1 MHFREAKPTNALR
14 PYINSYWMIQAE
26 PGMPIQ
32 DRTYPDGC
40 QEIVFNIDS
49 AVMRSDTP
57 GCYQRNPNVEL
68 IGQMTRYYDLQTSGE
83 QRYFGIKFYPH
94 SFSAF
99 TRESIHDLRD
109 QSLHVGEVLGPCINH
124 LVDAVLPNPHFDDFV
139 KMADRYFCAALM
151 CDRVAGKP
159 YQLVDRAV
167 KILFADRDEIRIDAL
182 RRQLDIGHR
191 RLQALFQD
199 FVGLSPKQLLKMIRF
214 QSSFKFLHHPDL
226 PLTDVAMRCGYYD
239 QAHFNHDFKTL
250 AGVSPTQY
258 RESRLPLNRFFLEET
273 SLAYLCNSSRLG

>member
-1 MHFREAKPTNALR
+1 MHFREATPISTLR

-26 PGMPIQ
+26 PGVPIQ

-40 QEIVFNIDS
+40 QEIVFNINS
-49 AVMRSDTP
+49 IVMRSDTP
-57 GCYQRNPNVEL
+57 GCYNRNPNIEL

-83 QRYFGIKFYPH
+83 QCYFGIKFYPH

-99 TRESIHDLRD
+99 THESIHDLRD
-109 QSLHVGEVLGPCINH
+109 QSIHLGEILGPCVNCVI
-124 LVDAVLPNPHFDDFV
+124 DDVLPNPDFDAFV
-139 KMADRYFCAALM
+139 AAANRYFCAALM
-151 CDRVAGKP
+151 RDRVAGKS

-167 KILFADRDEIRIDAL
+167 RMLFADRDEIRIDTL
-182 RRQLDIGHR
+182 RHQLGVGNR

-214 QSSFKFLHHPDL
+214 QTSFKFLHHRDL
-226 PLTDVAMRCGYYD
+226 ALTDVAMRCGYYD

-258 RESRLPLNRFFLEET
+258 RESRLPLNRFFLDEN